1 MSPEH
6 LAIVMFLGVL
16 VMVIAGFPL
25 YLALG
30 GLGLVF
36 GILGGWAPQVF
47 NQFISRVYGLM
58 ASEVLPAV
66 PLFVFMGALLT
77 KSGAAEKL
85 FNALYLAMGGLRGGL
100 ALTTVLLATLFAAT
114 AGVIGA
120 TETAVGLMALPAM
133 LKRGYNIP
141 LACGSICAGG
151 TLGILIPPSV
161 MLLLYGPTAG
171 LSVAK
176 LFIGAIG
183 PGLLLS
189 ALYLVY
195 IFIICLVKPEYGP
208 PMPKEDRNIPVI
220 KVWFEIFK
228 YMIPPLFLIFA
239 VLGTIL
245 VGIASPTEA
254 ASVGAMGAVLVAIA
268 YRNFNFRVLYDA
280 AIQTLRITTM
290 VMFVASGA
298 MMFSGVFMALGGAK
312 YIGATIVA
320 LPLGKWGIL
329 FAMLV
334 VVVLLGMFIDWIGIL
349 FIVIPIFTP
358 IALDLGFN
366 PLWFALLICT
376 NLQMSFLT
384 PPFAYSMF
392 YLKGIAPDEV
402 TMGHIYQG
410 VFPFIGLQI
419 IALALVIIFP
429 PLTLWLPSLM

>member
-6 LAIVMFLGVL
+6 LALVMFFGVL
-16 VMVIAGFPL
+16 IMVIAGFPL

-30 GLGLVF
+30 GLGLLF
-36 GILGGWAPQVF
+36 GIIGGWAPMVF
-47 NQFISRVYGLM
+47 DQFISRIYGLM

-66 PLFVFMGALLT
+66 PLFVFMGSILT
-77 KSGAAEKL
+77 KSGAAERL
-85 FNALYLAMGGLRGGL
+85 YNALYLALGGLRGGL
-100 ALTTVLLATLFAAT
+100 ALVTIILCTIFAAT
-114 AGVIGA
+114 AGIIGA

-133 LKRGYNIP
+133 LKRNYNIP

-189 ALYLVY
+189 GLYLVY
-195 IFIICLVKPEYGP
+195 VYVLCLVKPDYGP
-208 PMPKEDRNIPVI
+208 PMPKEERNVPVI
-220 KVWFEIFK
+220 RIFYELVI

-254 ASVGAMGAVLVAIA
+254 ASVGAFGAVLVAIA
-268 YRNFNFRVLYDA
+268 YKNFNLSVLYDA

-290 VMFVASGA
+290 VMFVAAGA

-312 YIGATIVA
+312 YIGNVIVS
-320 LPLGKWGIL
+320 LPLGKWGTL
-329 FAMLV
+329 FSMLAV
-334 VVVLLGMFIDWIGIL
+334 VVVLGMFIDWIGIL

-358 IALDLGFN
+358 IALELGFN
-366 PLWFALLICT
+366 PLWFALVICT

-402 TMGHIYQG
+402 TMGQIYKG

-419 IALALVIIFP
+419 IALALVLIFP
-429 PLTLWLPSLM
+429 PLTLYLPSLM

>member
-1 MSPEH
+1 
-6 LAIVMFLGVL
+6 MFIGVL

-220 KVWFEIFK
+220 KVWYEIFK

-329 FAMLV
+329 FAMLM

-410 VFPFIGLQI
+410 VVPFIGLQI

-429 PLTLWLPSLM
+429 PLTLWLPSFM